1 MGGRHTAVCRAGAG
15 GGHALQVRPQQYY
28 QRLAADIGRQYMV
41 FDFGGVSGAVSAVE
55 YRHDTAAADVLR
67 LCVSGEK
74 PNGLQHVA
82 QILNTKRGSKQMI
95 LQQFF
100 SAGILFAM
108 LGGVLGAVWA
118 SAKEHDTPFQFFIEA
133 AVSAVAAAAVAEN
146 YLLLNQV
153 WLCAISGAGVGLM
166 TGTALDAA
174 YALAPKISKGFVKG
188 LAKRFLNYEDKE

>member
-1 MGGRHTAVCRAGAG
+1 
-15 GGHALQVRPQQYY
+15 
-28 QRLAADIGRQYMV
+28 
-41 FDFGGVSGAVSAVE
+41 
-55 YRHDTAAADVLR
+55 
-67 LCVSGEK
+67 
-74 PNGLQHVA
+74 
-82 QILNTKRGSKQMI
+82 MI

-133 AVSAVAAAAVAEN
+133 AVSAVAAAVAEN

-174 YALAPKISKGFVKG
+174 HALAPKISNGFIKGVE
-188 LAKRFLNYEDKE
+188 KRFLNYEDKE

>member
-1 MGGRHTAVCRAGAG
+1 MG
-15 GGHALQVRPQQYY
+15 
-28 QRLAADIGRQYMV
+28 
-41 FDFGGVSGAVSAVE
+41 
-55 YRHDTAAADVLR
+55 
-67 LCVSGEK
+67 
-74 PNGLQHVA
+74 
-82 QILNTKRGSKQMI
+82 

-133 AVSAVAAAAVAEN
+133 AVSAAAAVAEN

>member
-1 MGGRHTAVCRAGAG
+1 
-15 GGHALQVRPQQYY
+15 
-28 QRLAADIGRQYMV
+28 
-41 FDFGGVSGAVSAVE
+41 
-55 YRHDTAAADVLR
+55 
-67 LCVSGEK
+67 
-74 PNGLQHVA
+74 
-82 QILNTKRGSKQMI
+82 MI

-188 LAKRFLNYEDKE
+188 LLFALIGFSILNAFYMQVARICLYAFADKLRTFEGGIPAASDNRFAGRAADTGVAVGCFCLIAVATC